1 MLLLIYWI
9 LVLVMLVGVVGA
21 VVPGIP
27 GLGLIAIAIAIWGIL
42 TGFVGLGFP
51 FAVALVALALS
62 TLIDFLATYWGARK
76 AGASRWGVIGALVG
90 LFLGVFGLL
99 PALPIGGPLLG
110 ILVGPLLGAFIG
122 ELLYR
127 RNVVVALK
135 AALGILVGNLVGVV
149 IHLMLAIATLVIF
162 LITTY
167 PTLSTL
173 S

>member
-9 LVLVMLVGVVGA
+9 LVLVMLIGVVGA

-42 TGFVGLGFP
+42 TGFAGLGIP
-51 FAVALVALALS
+51 FTVALVALAL
-62 TLIDFLATYWGARK
+62 TTVMDFLATYWGARK
-76 AGASRWGVIGALVG
+76 AGASKWGVIGALIG
-90 LFLGVFGLL
+90 LGLGIFGLL

-110 ILVGPLLGAFIG
+110 ILLGPLLGAFIG

-127 RNVVVALK
+127 RSVIPACK

-149 IHLMLAIATLVIF
+149 IHLLLAIATLIIF
-162 LITTY
+162 LVTTL
-167 PTLSTL
+167 PTLATVG
-173 S
+173 